1 MSFYNNKSITMC
13 AKCRYLGPSPR
24 SVAGGGGVVPG
35 EPGLME
41 LQKQKGHILIN
52 CYEFSC

>member
-1 MSFYNNKSITMC
+1 MC

-24 SVAGGGGVVPG
+24 SVAGGGGGGVVPG